1 MDLIREHLI
10 YKDVPITIC
19 MKSLKQQEQYEV
31 VRLLLATRK
40 NVKVC
45 LHGMNNKYILILL
58 NELGVQIIDCQAEK
72 VVQSSHLAD
81 LLKE

>member
-45 LHGMNNKYILILL
+45 LHGLNNVYISKLL
-58 NELGVQIIDCQAEK
+58 DELGVQIIDCQAEK
-72 VVQSSHLAD
+72 AVQSLSVSD
-81 LLKE
+81 LLA

>member
-19 MKSLKQQEQYEV
+19 MKNLKQQEQYEV

-45 LHGMNNKYILILL
+45 LHGLNNIYISKLL
-58 NELGVQIIDCQAEK
+58 DELRVQIIDCQAEK
-72 VVQSSHLAD
+72 VVQSLSVSD
-81 LLKE
+81 LLT

>member
-19 MKSLKQQEQYEV
+19 MKNLKQQEQYEV
-31 VRLLLATRK
+31 VRLLLATSK

-45 LHGMNNKYILILL
+45 LHGLTNMYILKLL
-58 NELGVQIIDCQAEK
+58 DELGVPIQDCS
-72 VVQSSHLAD
+72 VSVGLGQSSFR
-81 LLKE
+81 

>member
-45 LHGMNNKYILILL
+45 LHNLNNVYISKLL
-58 NELGVQIIDCQAEK
+58 DELGVQIIDCQAEK
-72 VVQSSHLAD
+72 SVQSLSVSD
-81 LLKE
+81 LLA

>member
-45 LHGMNNKYILILL
+45 LHSLNNVYISKLL
-58 NELGVQIIDCQAEK
+58 DELGVQIIDCQAEK
-72 VVQSSHLAD
+72 SVQSLSVSD
-81 LLKE
+81 LLA